1 MDHNI
6 ELEPEALRRPPEL
19 SELRKQLKELIDAA
33 SSGLVSFRTCRRIL
47 SPSFFCSGSRACR
60 RSFFSVGFV
69 IKARGVCFYA
79 LSTAGMLALT

>member
-1 MDHNI
+1 MPH
-6 ELEPEALRRPPEL
+6 L
-19 SELRKQLKELIDAA
+19 
-33 SSGLVSFRTCRRIL
+33 LVLFPFGRAGGCYL
-47 SPSFFCSGSRACR
+47 LPSFVLVPG